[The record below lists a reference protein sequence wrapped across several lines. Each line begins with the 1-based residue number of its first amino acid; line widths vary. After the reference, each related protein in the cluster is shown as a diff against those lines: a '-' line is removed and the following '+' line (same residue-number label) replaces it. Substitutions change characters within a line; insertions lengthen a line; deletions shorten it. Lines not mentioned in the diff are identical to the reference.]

1 MKAVVLRGPNDVRVE
16 DVADPVLLAETD
28 AIVRVDAAAI
38 CGADLGPL
46 HGHVPGFEYGTIM
59 GHEFAGEVVE
69 VGADVSKIRTG
80 NRVVNMSLVA
90 DGTCAA
96 CRAGRVTQ
104 CSGRALFGYSGVYP
118 RLDGAQA
125 ELVRVPHA
133 DTVLSPLPDAVSD
146 EAAVF
151 LADNLPTAYD
161 AVVRGETKPTDLVC
175 VVGLGAVGLMAVMVA
190 LDIGATVFAVDG
202 IEDRRALAAGL
213 GARTLGPDEAWEA
226 IAAETDGLG
235 ADVVVEA
242 AGSPGALD
250 AALGLARG
258 RGMVS
263 VVGAH
268 FEPDFPLDNGRM
280 FAKELTMRWSI
291 GDSLGHRERLIE
303 MISAGRLDPPAVVT
317 HRMRARRCHRGLP
330 PLRQP
335 RGDED
340 RHDPVRRA
348 ALLAAALVV
357 LAGCGGSA
365 ETSPAEVKEALEARL
380 VGKKLSF
387 EWVYCLRTRRSFED
401 RTIFRCNVNFGEP
414 HIVIYCASSTKA
426 GS

>member
-1 MKAVVLRGPNDVRVE
+1 VKAVVLRGPDDVRVE
-16 DVADPVLLAETD
+16 DVVDPVLREPTD
-28 AIVRVDAAAI
+28 AIVRIETAAI

-59 GHEFAGEVVE
+59 GHEFAGEVLA
-69 VGADVSKIRTG
+69 VGTG
-80 NRVVNMSLVA
+80 VATTEPGDRVVNMSLVA

-133 DTVLSPLPDAVSD
+133 DTVLSPLPDAVSN

-161 AVVRGETKPTDLVC
+161 AVVRGETKSSDVVC
-175 VVGLGAVGLMAVMVA
+175 VVGLGAVGLMAVMIA
-190 LDIGATVFAVDG
+190 FDIGATVFAVDG
-202 IEDRRALAAGL
+202 IEERRTLAGTL
-213 GARTLGPDEAWEA
+213 GARPLEPDDAWDA
-226 IAAETDGLG
+226 VAAASDGLG

-250 AALGLARG
+250 TAMELARG

-268 FEPDFPLDNGRM
+268 FEPDFPLDNRRM
-280 FAKELTMRWSI
+280 FTKELTMRWSI
-291 GDSLGHRERLIE
+291 GDSLGHRQRLIE
-303 MISAGRLDPPAVVT
+303 MIAAGRLDPTAVVT
-317 HRMRARRCHRGLP
+317 HRLP
-330 PLRQP
+330 LGQAVEAYELFDSRQ
-335 RGDED
+335 
-340 RHDPVRRA
+340 A
-348 ALLAAALVV
+348 TKVV
-357 LAGCGGSA
+357 M
-365 ETSPAEVKEALEARL
+365 SP
-380 VGKKLSF
+380 
-387 EWVYCLRTRRSFED
+387 
-401 RTIFRCNVNFGEP
+401 EP
-414 HIVIYCASSTKA
+414 P
-426 GS
+426 G

>member
-1 MKAVVLRGPNDVRVE
+1 MKAVVFRGPQDVRLE
-16 DVADPVLLAETD
+16 DVADPVLLAPTD

-59 GHEFAGEVVE
+59 GHEFAGVVVD

-104 CSGRALFGYSGVYP
+104 CSGRASLILRRLPATRRRPGRARP
-118 RLDGAQA
+118 RSARRHGA
-125 ELVRVPHA
+125 V
-133 DTVLSPLPDAVSD
+133 
-146 EAAVF
+146 AAPRGRLGRGGVF

-213 GARTLGPDEAWEA
+213 GARTLGPDAAWEA

-317 HRMRARRCHRGLP
+317 HRMISLTLP
-330 PLRQP
+330 RP
-335 RGDED
+335 
-340 RHDPVRRA
+340 
-348 ALLAAALVV
+348 
-357 LAGCGGSA
+357 
-365 ETSPAEVKEALEARL
+365 T
-380 VGKKLSF
+380 
-387 EWVYCLRTRRSFED
+387 
-401 RTIFRCNVNFGEP
+401 
-414 HIVIYCASSTKA
+414 ASSTA
-426 GS
+426 VRQRRSS

>member
-1 MKAVVLRGPNDVRVE
+1 VKAVVLRGPQDVRLE
-16 DVADPVLLAETD
+16 DVADPVLLAPTD

-59 GHEFAGEVVE
+59 GHEFAGVVVE

-133 DTVLSPLPDAVSD
+133 DTVLSPLPEDVSD

-202 IEDRRALAAGL
+202 IEDRRALAEGL

-291 GDSLGHRERLIE
+291 GDSLGHRARLIE

-317 HRMRARRCHRGLP
+317 HRMDLA
-330 PLRQP
+330 
-335 RGDED
+335 D
-340 RHDPVRRA
+340 A
-348 ALLAAALVV
+348 A
-357 LAGCGGSA
+357 
-365 ETSPAEVKEALEARL
+365 EAYRLFDSREAT
-380 VGKKLSF
+380 K
-387 EWVYCLRTRRSFED
+387 
-401 RTIFRCNVNFGEP
+401 
-414 HIVIYCASSTKA
+414 IVMTP
-426 GS
+426 

>member
-1 MKAVVLRGPNDVRVE
+1 VRAVVLRGPNDVRVE
-16 DVADPVLLAETD
+16 DVADPVLLAATD
-28 AIVRVDAAAI
+28 AIVRVDTSAI

-59 GHEFAGEVVE
+59 GHEFAGDVVE
-69 VGADVSKIRTG
+69 VGGDVATIRPG
-80 NRVVNMSLVA
+80 DRVVNMSLVA

-202 IEDRRALAAGL
+202 IEERRSLAARL
-213 GARTLGPDEAWEA
+213 GARALEPGEAWDA
-226 IAAETDGLG
+226 LAAETDGLG

-268 FEPDFPLDNGRM
+268 FEPDVPLDNGRM

-291 GDSLGHRERLIE
+291 GDSLGHRQRLIE
-303 MISAGRLDPPAVVT
+303 MITEGRLDPPAVVT
-317 HRMRARRCHRGLP
+317 HRM
-330 PLRQP
+330 PLA
-335 RGDED
+335 D
-340 RHDPVRRA
+340 A
-348 ALLAAALVV
+348 A
-357 LAGCGGSA
+357 
-365 ETSPAEVKEALEARL
+365 EAYRLFDKREAT
-380 VGKKLSF
+380 K
-387 EWVYCLRTRRSFED
+387 
-401 RTIFRCNVNFGEP
+401 
-414 HIVIYCASSTKA
+414 IVMTP
-426 GS
+426 